1 MTRCASI
8 ALAFA
13 LASAVAL
20 GASCKKQP
28 PKGDLPPA
36 TDWQSGTAPAGS
48 NAPATA
54 APPNPHAGVD
64 NPHAGVDNPHAGVDN
79 PHAGMAGD
87 PHGGVPAQTGPK
99 TLDKLGDGRL
109 ALGPFSIVA
118 PADWT
123 TKPVT
128 SSMRAAD
135 FVLPGKAGEAELI
148 VYYFGSGG
156 AGSIDDNVN
165 RWLDQFQQPDGKS
178 SRDAAR
184 IEKPRFAGQDA
195 TYVSVTGRYVSQGMP
210 GGGGPVDKPDQ
221 ALLAAIVGSPS
232 GPYYFKLVGPKETV
246 DAQAK
251 AFRAMLDSLKLQ

>member
-1 MTRCASI
+1 MDHRHTHYSQGMTRCALQI

-13 LASAVAL
+13 LTSALAL

-36 TDWQSGTAPAGS
+36 TDWQSGTAPAAGS
-48 NAPATA
+48 NAPAAT
-54 APPNPHAGVD
+54 APPNPHAGM
-64 NPHAGVDNPHAGVDN
+64 DN
-79 PHAGMAGD
+79 PHAGMAGN
-87 PHGGVPAQTGPK
+87 PHGGAMPEQTAPK
-99 TLDKLGDGRL
+99 TLDKLPDGRL

-148 VYYFGSGG
+148 VYYFGSSG

-178 SRDAAR
+178 SRDVAK
-184 IEKPRFAGQDA
+184 IEKIKFAGQDA
-195 TYVSVTGRYVSQGMP
+195 TYVSVTGRYLSQGMP

-221 ALLAAIVGSPS
+221 ALLAAIVDSPS

-246 DAQAK
+246 DANAK
-251 AFRAMLDSLKLQ
+251 AFRTMLDSLKLQ